1 MYTYTT
7 LRPAIAMIELIFALV
22 IMGIVLT
29 SAPLLVAQ
37 ASKSNTVALQQE
49 SIAIAAAHTN
59 TLMTYAW
66 DEQNN
71 RAFATTSILDT
82 SAGDPLLGRNTTPPL
97 SIYRNTGLQ
106 FPIARIRRFNAALL
120 PASPLGID
128 SNASASGV
136 SDDVDDFIV
145 QVLELIP
152 QSTIQNKTYEG
163 DYIDTKIKLSTA
175 VAYGVDTGPNYGNTS
190 GTFSFSNPF
199 SSTTTS
205 TSNIKLITTQLTTT
219 HTAEELQKN
228 IKMQAF
234 MCNIGGAQPIRKG
247 GY

>member
-22 IMGIVLT
+22 VMGIVLT
-29 SAPLLVAQ
+29 SAPLLISQ

-71 RAFATTSILDT
+71 RSNALEKIIDT
-82 SAGDPLLGRNTTPPL
+82 NTGDPLLGRITTASL
-97 SIYRNTGLQ
+97 YRNTSLQ
-106 FPIARIRRFNAALL
+106 FPNARKRQFSGSIL

-128 SNASASGV
+128 TNSTSSSI

-145 QVLELIP
+145 QVVELIP
-152 QSTIQNKTYEG
+152 QSTTQNKAYEG
-163 DYIDTKIKLSTA
+163 EYIDTKIKISTA
-175 VAYGVDTGPNYGNTS
+175 VSYGTDTTPNYDNAS
-190 GTFSFSNPF
+190 GIFAFSNPA
-199 SSTTTS
+199 SLGIG

-219 HTAEELQKN
+219 QTAEELQKK

-234 MCNIGGAQPIRKG
+234 MCNIGGARPIPKG

>member
-1 MYTYTT
+1 MYTYAT

-29 SAPLLVAQ
+29 SAPLLVSQ

-59 TLMTYAW
+59 TLMTYSW

-71 RAFATTSILDT
+71 RPNAITAIIDT
-82 SAGDPLLGRNTTPPL
+82 DAGASLLARSTAPL
-97 SIYRNTGLQ
+97 YRNNGLK
-106 FPIARIRRFNAALL
+106 FPLARLRRFSNTIRL
-120 PASPLGID
+120 ASPLGID
-128 SNASASGV
+128 SNASTSSV

-145 QVLELIP
+145 QVVELIP
-152 QSTIQNKTYEG
+152 QSTTQNKTFEG
-163 DYIDTKIKLSTA
+163 EYIDTKIKLTTA
-175 VAYGVDTGPNYGNTS
+175 VSYGTDTIPKYGNPS
-190 GTFSFSNPF
+190 GKFAFSNPF
-199 SSTTTS
+199 TPLGLG

-219 HTAEELQKN
+219 QTAEELQKK

-234 MCNIGGAQPIRKG
+234 MCNIGGAQPISRG

>member
-1 MYTYTT
+1 MYRYTT

-22 IMGIVLT
+22 VMGIVLT
-29 SAPLLVAQ
+29 SAPLLVSQ

-71 RAFATTSILDT
+71 RPNAITAIIDTT
-82 SAGDPLLGRNTTPPL
+82 AGDPLLARSTAPL
-97 SIYRNTGLQ
+97 YRNNSLA
-106 FPIARIRRFNAALL
+106 FPLARLRRFSNTILL
-120 PASPLGID
+120 ASPLGID
-128 SNASASGV
+128 SNASASSV

-145 QVLELIP
+145 QVVELIP
-152 QSTIQNKTYEG
+152 QSTTQNKAYEG
-163 DYIDTKIKLSTA
+163 EYIDTKIKLTTA
-175 VAYGVDTGPNYGNTS
+175 VSYGIDTAPNYDNVS
-190 GTFSFSNPF
+190 GRFAFSNPF
-199 SSTTTS
+199 TS
-205 TSNIKLITTQLTTT
+205 LATGTSNIKLITTQLTTT
-219 HTAEELQKN
+219 ETTEELQKN

-234 MCNIGGAQPIRKG
+234 MCNIGGAQPISKG